1 MKKKGSGFLMENL
14 LLINEEELFEIA
26 CQTGFIKRK
35 RLIHPLEFLSA
46 VCLTSATGIA
56 SYNDIAAHIDADS
69 GLVVSRQAIWKKV
82 TGACEEF
89 FKKVLAVAMANR
101 IHGYAIEGLSL
112 RSTFKRILIEDS
124 TIIGLPIRLFP
135 DFSGVANGQAKVCN
149 ARVQC
154 IYDLRSGQF
163 VRFSIDPYSKNDLEA
178 ASELVLQEGDLVL
191 RDRGYL
197 SQDEIQ
203 RHIHSNAHCIY
214 RHKFSMILKD
224 PMTEKPIDLLAIL
237 KKEIHVDMKIMLN
250 NEAKTIVRLIAYP
263 VSTEVADN
271 RRRRAKKEN
280 RKTPSTEYLELLS
293 WSIYLTTITDE
304 QIDHLFIHNAY
315 ALRWRIE
322 TIFKSWKSNM
332 GFDKV
337 HNVSKTQL
345 NVLMLARFIM
355 IVTCIQFI
363 FEKCR
368 SIIKTAFNRNLS
380 LLKLTKYLFRHHTKI
395 VCILQEIDDPNRRSA
410 QAITAV
416 AKFCTYEKRK
426 RLNYQQKLDALFSQQ
441 N

>member
-1 MKKKGSGFLMENL
+1 MRKKRSGFLMENL
-14 LLINEEELFEIA
+14 LLINQEELFEIA
-26 CQTGFIKRK
+26 FQTGFIKRK
-35 RLIHPLEFLSA
+35 RLIHPLDFLSA
-46 VCLTSATGIA
+46 VCLAAATGIT

-69 GLVVSRQAIWKKV
+69 GLAVSRQAIWKKV
-82 TGACEEF
+82 TASCEEF
-89 FKKVLAVAMANR
+89 FKKVLAVAMANK
-101 IHGYAIEGLSL
+101 INDYAIEGLKL
-112 RSTFKRILIEDS
+112 GNAFKRILVEDS
-124 TIIGLPIRLFP
+124 TIIRLPIKLFP
-135 DFSGVANGQAKVCN
+135 EFSGVANGQAKVCN

-154 IYDLRSGQF
+154 IYDLLSGQF
-163 VRFSIDPYSKNDLEA
+163 VFFSIDPYSKNDLEA
-178 ASELVLQEGDLVL
+178 APELVLQEGDLVL

-197 SQDEIQ
+197 TQDEIQ
-203 RHIHSNAHCIY
+203 RHIDNNAHCIY

-224 PMTEKPIDLLAIL
+224 PMTEKPVDLLAIL
-237 KKEIHVDMKIMLN
+237 KKEIHLDMKIMLN

-271 RRRRAKKEN
+271 RRRKAKKEN
-280 RKTPSTEYLELLS
+280 KKTPSTEYLELLS

-337 HNVSKTQL
+337 HNVSKMQL

-363 FEKCR
+363 FEKCK
-368 SIIKTAFNRNLS
+368 SIIKTDFDKNLS
-380 LLKLTKYLFRHHTKI
+380 VLKLTKYLFRHPKKI
-395 VCILQEIDDPNRRSA
+395 VSIVQEINDPNRRSKG
-410 QAITAV
+410 AINAV

-426 RLNYQQKLDALFSQQ
+426 RLNYLQKMDALFCQ
-441 N
+441 